1 MQAYYAGA
9 IDTELLRKEQDR
21 LRTSQVAAER
31 QLRHLQTSRDKL
43 HTALDQC
50 LSVLHDGQQQYL
62 AATDSS
68 RRDLNQA
75 VFDKI
80 YLDDDESTS
89 SQHKAVYHYLLDSNL
104 PAVLEGEAKRQQD
117 VVASEAKTRQDA
129 VTPDKQRD
137 AVTPDD
143 VKNLQPVAGGSKMTL
158 LVGVAGI
165 EPATNRL

>member
-9 IDTELLRKEQDR
+9 IDTELLRKEQER
-21 LRTSQVAAER
+21 IRTNKTTAER

-43 HTALDQC
+43 HTAL
-50 LSVLHDGQQQYL
+50 
-62 AATDSS
+62 
-68 RRDLNQA
+68 NQA

-80 YLDDDESTS
+80 YLDDDEITS

-104 PAVLEGEAKRQQD
+104 PAVLEGEAK
-117 VVASEAKTRQDA
+117 E
-129 VTPDKQRD
+129 QRD
-137 AVTPDD
+137 TATPNNT
-143 VKNLQPVAGGSKMTL
+143 KNLRPMAGGSNMTL